1 MQSHQP
7 DYVGADPRLYSVFS
21 VCVIVVVLV
30 VVWLS
35 SYTRGDREL
44 LMNDTLQRNAELI
57 TESMI
62 RLDNELQLVA
72 QLSASMVAADI
83 DIRNSLHHVNN
94 ITKQSGVAAIP
105 DETRYEINR
114 QLDGYWQQLRSY
126 RITQLYAHAAPDALV
141 LHRAHRPDQFGD
153 SLAAQ
158 RDLVADAYA
167 SGAVTSGLDVGRSG
181 IGYRAVAPIAA
192 GDGEV
197 IGAIEV
203 GVELVPEAWLDD
215 RIGSRMSILVP
226 QRPASKE
233 LDTDKWQRNDQPWM
247 TPVQTDARVLQWL
260 ENNDLTADDLS
271 APFIRLTDQGR
282 HFLLVPLPLR
292 GYGQSPADKP
302 LAIMIGW
309 KDITSLVSWRETRE
323 LEATRHWFTGA
334 LMVLVALLLLMR
346 YVDNN
351 ARART
356 EASLKK
362 MHVLERKL
370 LALYRSAPVAITLS
384 RLDDGRLLETNPA
397 LSKLTGFSEKE
408 LRGMDYR
415 ALIPEELLEKETQAR
430 QNMRKQGRYGPI
442 SHQFI
447 GQDGEL
453 IDVRLSGVLFEDEHG
468 DPFIWSIIQ
477 DMRDVAAVA
486 RMKDDFISTV
496 SHELRTPLT
505 SIAGSLGLVL
515 SGATGELSSKAER
528 MLTIAHKNS
537 QRLTTLINDLLD
549 IEKLAAGKMTFN
561 NLPTSLVP
569 LLEDALE
576 QNRSYA
582 QQHQITL
589 TLNYDARATVKADS
603 GRLHQVLANLI
614 SNACKFSPAGSE
626 VIIASEV
633 SEGWVRVSVTDQ
645 GTGIDSASQE
655 KLFQRFSQVHKQTS
669 KGGTGL
675 GLAISRE
682 IIERLDGRIGVSS
695 EPGQGSC
702 FWFELPVIHEQ
713 VDGLVL
719 LVNPL
724 GDVARHVRRQLEQN
738 GIDTDWVTN
747 IDDAL
752 DAMKRRHYDAMLV
765 ETLVVQ
771 RDGAAWIHSLRD
783 DAEKAALP
791 VVLAHTVIKKGK
803 VSFNQPVN
811 VFNWLT
817 KPVDTSRLMAHL
829 ETLVATPEALGLL
842 YIGSDTKLRTTL
854 SKAVHE
860 KAYYLGVTHSEEAR
874 HALDTKRF
882 NVVIYDQTLGSSKS
896 PQLVQ
901 LLNKQCDEVLP
912 IILITREYGDT
923 SFLQTNSDGVDAT
936 TLVSVERFSASLGK
950 LTNNGVR
957 AFQKEQQG
965 SVLPP
970 QGQQYER

>member
-247 TPVQTDARVLQWL
+247 TPVQTGARVLVWL

-271 APFIRLTDQGR
+271 APFIRLTDEGR
-282 HFLLVPLPLR
+282 HFMLVPLPLR
-292 GYGQSPADKP
+292 GYGQAPAEKP

-477 DMRDVAAVA
+477 DMRDVAALA

-515 SGATGELSSKAER
+515 SGATGELNSKTER
-528 MLTIAHKNS
+528 MLSIAHKNS

-561 NLPTSLVP
+561 NVPTSLVP
-569 LLEDALE
+569 LLDDALD

-589 TLNYDARATVKADS
+589 TLNYDAHATVKADS

-645 GTGIDSASQE
+645 GAGIDSASQE
-655 KLFQRFSQVHKQTS
+655 KLFQRFSQVHKQTG

-702 FWFELPVIHEQ
+702 FWFELPVVQE
-713 VDGLVL
+713 DRNGLIL

-724 GDVARHVRRQLEQN
+724 SDVARQVRRQLEHT
-738 GIDTDWVTN
+738 GFDTDWVTN

-752 DAMKRRHYDAMLV
+752 DALSRRHYDVMLV
-765 ETLVVQ
+765 ETLVLQ
-771 RDGAAWIHSLRD
+771 RDGAEWIKTLRSNP
-783 DAEKAALP
+783 DAAALP
-791 VVLAHTVIKKGK
+791 VLVSHAFVKEGK
-803 VSFNQPVN
+803 ARFGQTINLL
-811 VFNWLT
+811 NWLI
-817 KPVDTSRLMAHL
+817 KPVDANRLLLFLNGLLPA
-829 ETLVATPEALGLL
+829 PESLGLL
-842 YIGSDTKLRTTL
+842 HIGSDAKLKTSL
-854 SKAVHE
+854 SKVMHE
-860 KAYYLGVTHSEEAR
+860 DAQYLCVTDIAEVR
-874 HALDTKRF
+874 QALKSKRF
-882 NVVIYDQTLGSSKS
+882 NVVMCDQTLLSSEAS
-896 PQLVQ
+896 LLVHA
-901 LLNKQCDEVLP
+901 LNEASAGALP
-912 IILITREYGDT
+912 IILVTRQYEET
-923 SFLQTNSDGVDAT
+923 AFLQSSDVNGDAAM
-936 TLVSVERFSASLGK
+936 VSIEQLSASLSM
-950 LTNNGVR
+950 LINNGVLAQR
-957 AFQKEQQG
+957 NEQAG
-965 SVLPP
+965 IGLPP
-970 QGQQYER
+970 QEQQYER